1 MNCQESEINAQ
12 MITSEMIEDALVSE
26 TYYIFEASQFV
37 LCLLTLKCG
46 FTVHGESACANT
58 ESGTS
63 IARNNA
69 ANKIFSL
76 ENGLLNQMLL
86 TN

>member
-37 LCLLTLKCG
+37 LCLLTLKGG
-46 FTVHGESACANT
+46 FTVHGESANT